1 MTTADGDYLEI
12 TPLIR
17 IPTGEFE
24 IELVRSSGPG
34 GQNVNKVNSKVR
46 LHWPLLDSTALPG
59 DVRDRLIEQQGSRL
73 TTAGVLIL
81 SSQHFR
87 DQHRNRKDCF
97 DRLRTMILEALHPP
111 KPRRKTKPTQG
122 SRRRRLA
129 AKRMRSETKRLRGKP
144 SNNDF

>member
-1 MTTADGDYLEI
+1 MTTDGDHLEI

-17 IPTGEFE
+17 VPTGEFD

-46 LHWPLLDSTALPG
+46 LHWPLLESNALPD
-59 DVRDRLIEQQGSRL
+59 DVRDRLIEQQRHRL

-81 SSQHFR
+81 SSQQFR
-87 DQHRNRKDCF
+87 DQHRNRQQCF
-97 DRLRTMILEALHPP
+97 DRLRAMILDALHPP

-122 SRRRRLA
+122 SHRRRLA
-129 AKRMRSETKRLRGKP
+129 TKRLRSETKRLRGKP